1 MAFCKNCGQQI
12 NDDAAFCPNCG
23 TTVGNAQQPQQAP
36 VQPQVVS
43 GDADVQQNKGIAWLS
58 YVGLLFL
65 IPLFVRKT
73 SEYCKFHV
81 KEGANVCAC
90 ELAYVIATR
99 ILLLI
104 IDLPTR
110 TYYYGFYTPSYIYY
124 VFNTIFSLGF
134 IFFTVMSIIG
144 IVNAATGK
152 TVEIPLLGQIPF
164 IKNLMDKIYASLN
177 K

>member
-1 MAFCKNCGQQI
+1 MSFFKNFGLQI

-90 ELAYVIATR
+90 ELAYTIATR

-110 TYYYGFYTPSYIYY
+110 TYYYGFYFHSSIYY

>member
-58 YVGLLFL
+58 YINLLFL
-65 IPLFVRKT
+65 IPLFVSKT

-110 TYYYGFYTPSYIYY
+110 TYYYGFYFHSSIYY